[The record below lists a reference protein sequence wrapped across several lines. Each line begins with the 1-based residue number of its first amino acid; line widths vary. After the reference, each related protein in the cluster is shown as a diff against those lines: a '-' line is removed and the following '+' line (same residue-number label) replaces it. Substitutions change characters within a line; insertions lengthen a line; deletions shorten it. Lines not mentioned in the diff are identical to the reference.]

1 MVAYS
6 LIYIMLDI
14 LIRKSQLKIIYISI
28 EDIEDRKNKII
39 EMVKGQINQQFL
51 I

>member
-1 MVAYS
+1 
-6 LIYIMLDI
+6 MLDI